1 MPKLDNCTM
10 KISIIIPTYNEAGNI
25 GKLVNYLKANSNASV
40 SEIIVT
46 DGGST
51 DNTIKIAAS
60 EGAIAMLSPDKGR
73 AAQMNYGASIAKG
86 DVLYFIHADTLP
98 PKQFTN
104 DILNAIINGYD
115 FGRYKTRFLSGNP
128 ILRINEWFTRFDLF
142 ICYGGD
148 QTLFIKK
155 DLFNGLGGFQPDMI
169 IMEEYEFCKR
179 AKEKGRYV
187 IMKDSALISA
197 RKYEKNSWL
206 KVQLANY
213 KVVKMYKKGASQQ
226 SMVEQYKKILKF

>member
-1 MPKLDNCTM
+1 MT
-10 KISIIIPTYNEAGNI
+10 ISIIIPTYNEAGNI
-25 GKLVNYLKANSNASV
+25 AKLVKHLKANSNASV
-40 SEIIVT
+40 IEIIVT

-51 DNTIKIAAS
+51 DNTIEIAAS
-60 EGAIAMLSPDKGR
+60 EGATAMVSPNKGR
-73 AAQMNYGASIAKG
+73 AAQMNYGVSLAKG
-86 DVLYFIHADTLP
+86 EVLYFIHADTLP
-98 PKQFTN
+98 PKNFAT
-104 DILNAIINGYD
+104 DILNAIASGYD
-115 FGRYKTRFLSGNP
+115 FGRYKTRFLSRNP

-155 DLFNGLGGFQPDMI
+155 DLFNELDGFKPDML

-179 AKEKGRYV
+179 AKEKGKYI

-197 RKYEKNSWL
+197 RKYEKNSWV

-213 KVVKMYKKGASQQ
+213 KVVNMYKKGATQQ
-226 SMVEQYKKILKF
+226 SMVEQYKKMLKF